1 MSAGNMIRLLSLAV
15 VAGAFAA
22 PPVVAQSDTNA
33 CPVDGCQV
41 RIVSVEKEGDELRV
55 TLDANITTDMSRN
68 HLHIW
73 WGDNFTIQQVSDDA
87 ESVHGV
93 QQGDWHPTDIYP
105 VYVTQ
110 SGASTSVRGE
120 ATTLCVSASD
130 RNHDIIDI
138 AILDCRSV
146 ADLLQ

>member
-1 MSAGNMIRLLSLAV
+1 MSAGNLIRLMSLAAL
-15 VAGAFAA
+15 AGVFGAPAA
-22 PPVVAQSDTNA
+22 VAQSDTNA

-55 TLDANITTDMSRN
+55 TLDANFTPDMSRN

-73 WGDNFTIQQVSDDA
+73 WGENFTVQQVSNDA

-138 AILDCRSV
+138 AVLDCRSV